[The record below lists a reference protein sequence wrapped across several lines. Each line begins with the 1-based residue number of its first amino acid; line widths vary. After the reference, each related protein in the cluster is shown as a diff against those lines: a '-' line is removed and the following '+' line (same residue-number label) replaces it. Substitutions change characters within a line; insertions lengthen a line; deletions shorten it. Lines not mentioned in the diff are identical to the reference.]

1 VNSRR
6 SGRSPLLAILC
17 CLILL
22 TGCSSP
28 SRPDTVR
35 GALIIVGSG
44 TQHTAINTWGNEW
57 SALYNGAS
65 LNFSP
70 DGQDVGIQALLK
82 GDTYVATS
90 DTPLTEQQAADS
102 TDACGPQGAFS
113 LPTSVTPIGVA
124 YNLGSTRGL
133 KLDAP
138 TLAGIFSGGIRKW
151 NDERI
156 ESLNPAADLPD
167 DEIIPVTS
175 EEPSPLAFA
184 ASTYLSK
191 DGAGSWTSPASSG
204 WPSDMP
210 GTVVEKE
217 GDIAQELDDNFGAI
231 GFLKMG
237 DIGTRFN
244 TMSLKFNG
252 EYASLSADPISQA
265 IAQSGVVAGPHGVS
279 VTMGAGSGYQLATVN
294 YQVFCSEYKN
304 GTLAT
309 LVRSWAEFV
318 VSEPGQ
324 TKARIYAGIHSPN
337 EAALKASR
345 TLAATIGSV
354 P

>member
-1 VNSRR
+1 MNSRR
-6 SGRSPLLAILC
+6 SGRCPLLAVLC

-22 TGCSSP
+22 AGCSSP
-28 SRPDTVR
+28 SRPDAVR

-44 TQHTAINTWGNEW
+44 TQQTAINTWGNEW
-57 SALYNGAS
+57 SAQYNGAS

-70 DGQDVGIQALLK
+70 DGQDVGVQALLK

-90 DTPLTEQQAADS
+90 DTPLPEPQAADA
-102 TDACGPQGAFS
+102 TTACGPRGAFS

-124 YNLGSTRGL
+124 YNLGPTRGL
-133 KLDAP
+133 KLDAA
-138 TLAGIFSGGIRKW
+138 TLAGIISGSIRTW
-151 NDERI
+151 NDARI
-156 ESLNPAADLPD
+156 QSLNPAADLPS

-175 EEPSPLAFA
+175 EEPSPLTFA
-184 ASTYLSK
+184 ASTYLSN
-191 DGAGSWTSPASSG
+191 DGAGSWTSPPARG
-204 WPSDMP
+204 WPSGTP
-210 GTVVEKE
+210 GTKVEKE
-217 GDIAQELDDNFGAI
+217 GDVAQKVDDNFGAI
-231 GFLKMG
+231 GFMKMG

-252 EYASLSADPISQA
+252 EYATLSADPISQA

-304 GTLAT
+304 DTLAT

-345 TLAATIGSV
+345 ALAATIGSV